1 MILIPLN
8 GLDTTCSEG
17 WDCHEDQICDKG
29 NCVPCE
35 EGLEPD
41 EDYLNCIPTC
51 AVGEDCPED
60 QVCDKLNCVSCGE
73 GLEPDESQLNCISSM
88 FYHFLSTTIKDDF
101 NTLKWSRLTMCSRQ
115 GLP

>member
-17 WDCHEDQICDKG
+17 WHCHEDQICDNM

-41 EDYLNCIPTC
+41 EYHLNCIPTC

-60 QVCDKLNCVSCGE
+60 QVCDKSNCVSCEE
-73 GLEPDESQLNCISSM
+73 GHEPDESQLNCISSM
-88 FYHFLSTTIKDDF
+88 YYHFLSTTIRDNSNAF
-101 NTLKWSRLTMCSRQ
+101 KWCRYNMCSRQ
-115 GLP
+115 RLP